1 MDLRIE
7 KTKRSI
13 INSFLEVRSEKEIEK
28 VTVKEICEKAQINKS
43 TFYSHYHDI
52 YDLSEQL
59 ETEVV
64 NSIIEQMSHPEYII
78 EKPELFTKELTKGY
92 MSKNTLI
99 NILFSGSRS
108 NALIHKIEK
117 SLKELVFRKY
127 PEYKND
133 AAKNITLTYC
143 IYGGFYAYW
152 ESREYKDETVID
164 MIGKLSAKLQPS
176 PLL

>member
-7 KTKRSI
+7 KTKKSI
-13 INSFLEVRSEKEIEK
+13 TNSFLEIRSKKELEK

-64 NSIIEQMSHPEYII
+64 NSIIEQMNHPEYVIQ
-78 EKPELFTKELTKGY
+78 KPELFDQELYEGY
-92 MSKNTLI
+92 MAKNTLI
-99 NILFSGSRS
+99 KILFSGSRS
-108 NALIHKIEK
+108 SLLAQKVEK
-117 SLKELVFRKY
+117 SLKDLIFAKY

-133 AAKNITLTYC
+133 IIKNVTLTYS
-143 IYGGFYAYW
+143 IYGGYYAFYENRTY
-152 ESREYKDETVID
+152 EDTEVID
-164 MIGKLSAKLQPS
+164 IIGKLSAKLNV
-176 PLL
+176 